1 MEAIEVKTTEKVL
14 YWRDTEAENRTMA
27 GAEAA
32 ARALNELM
40 SHYKFKDVMTEIP
53 TNVNEWMITRTM
65 QVNPK
70 LAKLAQTYK
79 LESLK
84 FEVPSW
90 IQKAGNAFS
99 NWHATKSTH
108 IQFMRFLIQK
118 EEFFTVDQDALEN
131 EFETSESYRKY
142 LTQPEQIKRLEECRT
157 FMSLLKSADI
167 NDSKFLSL
175 FGRAGNPWV
184 RIIGDQFIIC
194 KEYVLNGAMHQNA
207 PVMQERNYY
216 LDGWQLLD

>member
-1 MEAIEVKTTEKVL
+1 MEATEVKTTEKVL
-14 YWRDTEAENRTMA
+14 YWRAEEAENRTTA

-40 SHYKFKDVMTEIP
+40 SHYKFKDVSEIP
-53 TNVNEWMITRTM
+53 VNVQEWTTKRTLET
-65 QVNPK
+65 NPK

-84 FEVPSW
+84 FEVPDW

-99 NWHATKSTH
+99 NWHAMKSTH
-108 IQFMRFLIQK
+108 TPFMRFLIQK
-118 EEFFTVDQDALEN
+118 AEFFTVDPDALEN
-131 EFETSESYRKY
+131 EFETSGAYRKY

-167 NDSKFLSL
+167 NDSKFISL

-194 KEYVLNGAMHQNA
+194 KEYVLNGAIHQNA
-207 PVMQERNYY
+207 PVMQERSYY